1 MGQSS
6 QSVINN
12 SMQIVPL
19 LSFLDQLKIY
29 HWQTRSYAEHK
40 ALGKAYD
47 AISGLTDTLVETYL
61 GKYGKTYVNK
71 EYSFSIE
78 SYTEGLDVKKAIIT
92 RKLTLMNYLRN
103 DLLSDNDKDLLNI
116 VDSIEVEINHLQYL
130 LDLK

>member
-1 MGQSS
+1 
-6 QSVINN
+6 
-12 SMQIVPL
+12 MQIVPL

-71 EYSFSIE
+71 EYVFSLE
-78 SYTEGLDVKKAIIT
+78 SYTEGMDIKKTIISK
-92 RKLTLMNYLRN
+92 KLNLMNYLRN
-103 DLLSDNDKDLLNI
+103 DLLSENDRDLQNI
-116 VDSIEVEINHLQYL
+116 IDSIEGEINHLQYL